1 MMLKIGV
8 KTMPFKK
15 INVNKEINNLKLN
28 NSDFSKAWDESREE
42 YKLIS
47 EIVRIRKQEGMSQSE
62 LARRSGNKQQSIS
75 RIENRENSPTLKTL
89 CSILNVLGYELK
101 IEIKRK

>member
-1 MMLKIGV
+1 MLKIGV

>member
-1 MMLKIGV
+1 
-8 KTMPFKK
+8 MPFKK